1 MGLNIKNEETCR
13 LAAEFTREKHRR
25 NADAL
30 ARELHA
36 IGRRCAGL
44 VGPGTSAA
52 EHGDALY
59 DERGL
64 PI

>member
-1 MGLNIKNEETCR
+1 MGLNIKNGETCR

-36 IGRRCAGL
+36 IGRRCA
-44 VGPGTSAA
+44 
-52 EHGDALY
+52 
-59 DERGL
+59 
-64 PI
+64 